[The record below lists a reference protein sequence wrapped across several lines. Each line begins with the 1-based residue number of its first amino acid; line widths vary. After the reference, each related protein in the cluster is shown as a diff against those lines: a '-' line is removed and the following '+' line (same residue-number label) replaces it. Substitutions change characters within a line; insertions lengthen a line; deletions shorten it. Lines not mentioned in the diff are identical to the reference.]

1 MRGRRSSWGQ
11 VGRRTRPRRSRT
23 RYEAVAS
30 VAGLRVYDRRYK
42 LSLRGLWPSKRR
54 NRRSRSRLAAY
65 RTEVRAHQT
74 RTASRTSMRINGNQ
88 AFHILLLGVLGWLLV
103 WFFASSRFYVNHIVV
118 EGNQRVSSE
127 AVMAASG
134 VYGYSIFWVNP
145 QKVAGAITEALPPV
159 RAARV
164 RYGLP
169 NVVRLTVEEQG
180 KHIMWLIG
188 DQRYWADDE
197 GYLHPAQGGDDPYLT
212 VRDMR
217 PGLREQVDAEAVLA
231 ARQLTQLLPELK
243 TVEYAPSTGLRF
255 THARGWTVY
264 LGKGTEMGPRI
275 QALRAIERR
284 FKDESAVQP
293 SVVDVRFPE
302 NPYYR

>member
-1 MRGRRSSWGQ
+1 
-11 VGRRTRPRRSRT
+11 
-23 RYEAVAS
+23 
-30 VAGLRVYDRRYK
+30 
-42 LSLRGLWPSKRR
+42 
-54 NRRSRSRLAAY
+54 
-65 RTEVRAHQT
+65 
-74 RTASRTSMRINGNQ
+74 MRINGNQ
-88 AFHILLLGVLGWLLV
+88 AFNILFLGVLGWLLV
-103 WFFASSRFYVNHIVV
+103 WFFVSNRFYVNHVVV

-127 AVMAASG
+127 AISAASG

-145 QKVAGAITEALPPV
+145 RKVAESISEALPPI
-159 RAARV
+159 RDARV

-188 DQRYWADDE
+188 HQRYWVDDE
-197 GYLHPAQGGDDPYLT
+197 GHLHPAQGGDDPYLT
-212 VRDMR
+212 VRDTR
-217 PGLREQVDAEAVLA
+217 PGVLEQVDAEAVVA

-264 LGKGTEMGPRI
+264 LGKGAEMASRV
-275 QALRAIERR
+275 QALRTIERR
-284 FKDESAVQP
+284 FADESAVQP
-293 SVVDVRFPE
+293 AVVDVRFPE